1 MLGCCG
7 CTSWPGL
14 LADDSRAGS
23 SHPVDLVQISLQTE
37 NSFAKQSRTLEDKV
51 GGMSLNRFGG
61 FLKRSWRM
69 NDWTWGRM
77 DAATML
83 CQIILSPERLRRRA
97 IERSQGDQA
106 ETADRFV
113 ETLVHELFSE
123 PVPAELVALWAEAV
137 RELQPVYELERQ
149 DLPSSLPKLA
159 ALAAWAVHLRVAIE
173 ELPSIAASVS
183 ADRNERGNQFSKG
196 ELFLVQN
203 AALLRELT
211 NPPEQ
216 EDSGRLGSEQMVLGT
231 KALKAFDR
239 AGIGREPLDEEA
251 RSDQMIRT
259 AATAASVAVTL
270 ADSNRS
276 GLGAIKPVTRTLR
289 GAMMVPYW
297 TVLGLAAGGT
307 IARFLALLT
316 LASGALLLAL
326 SMLGQIDGWAA
337 GPAAAIGIGAVLTAF
352 GFAALRTG
360 TLLHSVV
367 LLTPVIPLTVYAV
380 DAWLKSEPGSD
391 EGRVLGVVAL
401 IVGLALALMLLGSMP
416 SQALSPVATLYRALD
431 RAAARFLSGPTA
443 ETMSTGDLVRRRLA
457 AGVLWVVLFLL
468 RLAAI
473 GVVAGLLAWLGQWI
487 IGEAAEWRTSVP
499 VRVIVIAAL
508 LVVGGWLVGFWAG
521 WRLRFWTEVT
531 GSPTTYR
538 TRDVSQSGGVAAT
551 WSVIYGT
558 IFAFLAAGIIW
569 RWPDDAGVLWKS
581 ALVTAVVF
589 AILLLYAVP
598 VAVLFGSIRVVSG
611 RLVKDILSGSVAWP
625 GEPQDQVKLLWNKDI
640 RFRCLLK
647 RTSSEATELKLTWWG
662 GRRRL
667 GRRLTRAST
676 NISGQ

>member
-1 MLGCCG
+1 M
-7 CTSWPGL
+7 
-14 LADDSRAGS
+14 
-23 SHPVDLVQISLQTE
+23 
-37 NSFAKQSRTLEDKV
+37 
-51 GGMSLNRFGG
+51 
-61 FLKRSWRM
+61 
-69 NDWTWGRM
+69 
-77 DAATML
+77 
-83 CQIILSPERLRRRA
+83 
-97 IERSQGDQA
+97 
-106 ETADRFV
+106 
-113 ETLVHELFSE
+113 
-123 PVPAELVALWAEAV
+123 
-137 RELQPVYELERQ
+137 
-149 DLPSSLPKLA
+149 
-159 ALAAWAVHLRVAIE
+159 
-173 ELPSIAASVS
+173 
-183 ADRNERGNQFSKG
+183 
-196 ELFLVQN
+196 
-203 AALLRELT
+203 
-211 NPPEQ
+211 
-216 EDSGRLGSEQMVLGT
+216 
-231 KALKAFDR
+231 
-239 AGIGREPLDEEA
+239 
-251 RSDQMIRT
+251 
-259 AATAASVAVTL
+259 
-270 ADSNRS
+270 
-276 GLGAIKPVTRTLR
+276 
-289 GAMMVPYW
+289 
-297 TVLGLAAGGT
+297 
-307 IARFLALLT
+307 
-316 LASGALLLAL
+316 
-326 SMLGQIDGWAA
+326 
-337 GPAAAIGIGAVLTAF
+337 LTAF
-352 GFAALRTG
+352 GFAAIRTG

-367 LLTPVIPLTVYAV
+367 LLSPVIPLTVYAV